1 MFVEIISFA
10 FFFTAIVMLLHVIL
24 AYIMYAKTIIKHSTK
39 LFNERLKVIT
49 ALIII
54 FIVLLTIKSITNE
67 TELTVISDVMNGI
80 VIGFLINNIYRK
92 YL

>member
-1 MFVEIISFA
+1 
-10 FFFTAIVMLLHVIL
+10 MLLHVIL

-39 LFNERLKVIT
+39 LFNERLKVIV

-67 TELTVISDVMNGI
+67 TELTVISDIMNGI
-80 VIGFLINNIYRK
+80 VIGFLVNNIYRK